1 MRLRSLPP
9 FVCALLAIAAAG
21 QRAPSHGWQ
30 IGPFTRRAADAPVIT
45 PNPASVFQDP
55 ILNAPVHWEA
65 LHTFNPA
72 AIVRHGK
79 VVVLYRAEDNTGEMQ
94 IGMHTSRLGLAES
107 DDGIHFTRRPE
118 PVFFPANDS
127 QKDREW
133 PGGVEDPRIVETEE
147 GGYVLTYTQWN
158 RQIWRV
164 GVATSADLEHWTK
177 YGPAFHDADGGKYA
191 NLKYKS
197 AGIVTALRKGR
208 LVAVRIHGKYW
219 MYWGEGAIHLAT
231 SPDLIH
237 WTPVEDAR
245 GDPVEVLRPRSGRFD
260 SSFPETGPPPVLTP
274 RGIVV
279 LYNGKN
285 ATSNG
290 DPRLAPATYSVGEA
304 LFAANDPGRLLART
318 ANPVLEPALPW
329 EKTGQYAAGTTFA
342 EGLVYFH
349 NRWLLYYG
357 CADSFVGVV
366 SAPPSP

>member
-1 MRLRSLPP
+1 MRHRSLPP
-9 FVCALLAIAAAG
+9 FAFALLAIAAAA
-21 QRAPSHGWQ
+21 QRAPSHAWQ
-30 IGPFTRRAADAPVIT
+30 IGPFTRRTADTPVIT

-55 ILNAPVHWEA
+55 ILNASVHWEA

-72 AIVRHGK
+72 TLVRDGK
-79 VVVLYRAEDNTGEMQ
+79 VVVLYRAEDNAGEMQ

-107 DDGIHFTRRPE
+107 SDGLQFTRRPE
-118 PVFFPANDS
+118 PVFYPANDS

-133 PGGVEDPRIVETEE
+133 PGGVEDPRIVETQE
-147 GGYVLTYTQWN
+147 GAYVLTYTQWN
-158 RQIWRV
+158 RQTWSV
-164 GVATSADLEHWTK
+164 GVATSSDLEHWTK
-177 YGPAFHDADGGKYA
+177 YGPAFHDAEGGKYA

-208 LVAVRIHGKYW
+208 LIAVRIHGQYW

-237 WTPVEDAR
+237 WTPVEDAH
-245 GDPVEVLRPRSGRFD
+245 GNPIEVLRPRPGQFD
-260 SSFPETGPPPVLTP
+260 SSFPETGPPPVLTT

-285 ATSNG
+285 AASHG
-290 DPRLAPATYSVGEA
+290 DPNLAPGAYAVGEA
-304 LFAANDPGRLLART
+304 LFAANNPQHLLART
-318 ANPVLEPALPW
+318 ANPVLEPVLPW
-329 EKTGQYAAGTTFA
+329 EKSGQYAAGTTFA

-349 NRWLLYYG
+349 DHWLLFYG

-366 SAPPSP
+366 SAPFSP